1 MGFFWLITY
10 LIIHDVVDGFGGRAV
25 SEGGLHV
32 DHLIGDDSQGPP
44 VALHPIA
51 GLPTTERGQNLWREE
66 VLGTSRKLGRAN
78 LSTGKQK
85 EPIIFQVKLL
95 PYSSASIPG
104 LIKDLFDLAMEMLHE
119 SIMNNSE
126 YIEKQ
131 VLKIRCNTSCQ
142 MHFRL
147 FIAVNPHKPYCVL
160 HYPPTTP
167 LCYRHGL
174 RN

>member
-1 MGFFWLITY
+1 MGFIHDLANTQEATRASTVGTFGILLAY

-126 YIEKQ
+126 YNGE
-131 VLKIRCNTSCQ
+131 TSSNNKMQ
-142 MHFRL
+142 
-147 FIAVNPHKPYCVL
+147 HKL
-160 HYPPTTP
+160 SDAF
-167 LCYRHGL
+167 
-174 RN
+174 